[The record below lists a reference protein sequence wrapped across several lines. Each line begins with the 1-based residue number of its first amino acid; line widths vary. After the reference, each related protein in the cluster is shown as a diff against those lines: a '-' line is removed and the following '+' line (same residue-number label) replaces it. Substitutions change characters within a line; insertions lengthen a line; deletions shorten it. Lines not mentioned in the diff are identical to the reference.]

1 VPITTDVSSNLD
13 QGEVYKGVV
22 VIVGGFFGWGMHRR
36 PMVVEYPTTYAI
48 IAYHHESCEFE
59 SCSLRGV
66 LDTILCD
73 KVCQ

>member
-1 VPITTDVSSNLD
+1 L
-13 QGEVYKGVV
+13 VYIHFYACTIFILRGRRDRWWVFFWLGV
-22 VIVGGFFGWGMHRR
+22 HRR
-36 PMVVEYPTTYAI
+36 RMVVEYPTTYAI

-66 LDTILCD
+66 LDTTLCN